1 MFIVVSYLFCLCLAV
16 KDGKVNLFPV
26 VPTLTTSKSSLLLD
40 FNYFC
45 GEKYHVS
52 RNIHLILRKYHLSSL
67 PPHSLHFSFYLGP
80 AYFFFKKYLF
90 IWLCLVLGS
99 SLHHVGFFI
108 VVHGLSV
115 CGEGTSCFEA
125 HVILVP
131 QPGMEPASPALQCGF
146 LITGA
151 SPGKSPPYSY
161 K

>member
-1 MFIVVSYLFCLCLAV
+1 MYQLWPQAKVPSCLILIIFVVKSTMFLGI
-16 KDGKVNLFPV
+16 
-26 VPTLTTSKSSLLLD
+26 
-40 FNYFC
+40 
-45 GEKYHVS
+45 
-52 RNIHLILRKYHLSSL
+52 RNIHLILRKYHYLSSL

-90 IWLCLVLGS
+90 IWLCWVLGS

-131 QPGMEPASPALQCGF
+131 QPGIEPASPALQCGF

-151 SPGKSPPYSY
+151 SPGKSPPYSL
-161 K
+161 